1 MVAAR
6 GQPEGTEVEAR
17 ESMNNGAAVGRG
29 GDDTTCAAGTVL
41 DDEVETHHRL
51 AGDEGVAAGE
61 LGEPDLAESDAAL
74 RVSLSASFA
83 GAGAGRS
90 AGRRLAPAQ
99 LDLNG
104 TENGQTTHDDDDDDA
119 GDVDSDDELLS
130 SLVFRSGHFMAA

>member
-61 LGEPDLAESDAAL
+61 LGDPDWPRGW
-74 RVSLSASFA
+74 RVMRRPL
-83 GAGAGRS
+83 GRHCWS
-90 AGRRLAPAQ
+90 RRWM
-99 LDLNG
+99 
-104 TENGQTTHDDDDDDA
+104 E
-119 GDVDSDDELLS
+119 
-130 SLVFRSGHFMAA
+130 